1 MKAHRLFCIGCL
13 FVATVATA
21 AEPDPAVLGYKLP
34 GDLKWNE
41 SPTYPGLRNAVLYGD
56 PTKPEPYAL
65 RNRFSP
71 NTFSRPHFH
80 PNDRVIVVISGTWW
94 IGTGEK
100 FDPDSTKPMPA
111 GSVVVHYA
119 GKVHYDGAKDEPCEI
134 IIYGIGPATSTRV
147 GKSY

>member
-1 MKAHRLFCIGCL
+1 MKSKRLGVVLMFP
-13 FVATVATA
+13 VAAAFA
-21 AEPDPAVLGYKLP
+21 AEPDPAVLSYKLP

-41 SPTYPGLRNAVLYGD
+41 SPAYPGLRNTVLYGD
-56 PTKPEPYAL
+56 PAKPGPYAV

-80 PNDRVIVVISGTWW
+80 PNDRVIVVVSGTWW

-100 FDPDSTKPMPA
+100 FDPESTKAMPA
-111 GSVVVHYA
+111 GSVVVHYG
-119 GKVHYDGAKDEPCEI
+119 GKVHYDGAKNEECEI

-147 GKSY
+147 GSQ